1 MAQGV
6 FASGNIGFHNVANKI
21 CGRGNFWLD
30 GAAHG
35 KTSDFDH
42 AILTGRGTLTATIQP
57 MSALHN
63 LSALNFLAIGA
74 GAALGAWVRW
84 LLGMALNPLLIA
96 LPLGTLAANVIGGYL
111 IGVAVGIFHIN
122 THFPLAWK
130 LFAITG
136 FLGGLTTFSTFSAE
150 VVERLLAGQPA
161 WAIALASVHLAG
173 SLTAT
178 YLGLLT
184 VGATRIWS

>member
-1 MAQGV
+1 
-6 FASGNIGFHNVANKI
+6 
-21 CGRGNFWLD
+21 
-30 GAAHG
+30 
-35 KTSDFDH
+35 
-42 AILTGRGTLTATIQP
+42 

-63 LSALNFLAIGA
+63 LTALNFIAIGV
-74 GAALGAWVRW
+74 GAAFGAWSRW
-84 LLGMALNPLLIA
+84 LLGLALNPLFIA
-96 LPLGTLAANVIGGYL
+96 LPLGTLTANVVGGYL
-111 IGVAVGIFHIN
+111 IGIAVGLFHLN
-122 THFPLAWK
+122 AHFPLAWK

-161 WAIALASVHLAG
+161 WAIGLASLHLAG

>member
-1 MAQGV
+1 
-6 FASGNIGFHNVANKI
+6 
-21 CGRGNFWLD
+21 
-30 GAAHG
+30 
-35 KTSDFDH
+35 
-42 AILTGRGTLTATIQP
+42 

-63 LSALNFLAIGA
+63 LNFLNFLAIGA
-74 GAALGAWVRW
+74 GAALGAWMRW
-84 LLGMALNPLLIA
+84 LLGLALNPLLIA
-96 LPLGTLAANVIGGYL
+96 LPLGTLAANLIGGYP

-161 WAIALASVHLAG
+161 WAIGLASIHLAG